1 MLASL
6 IELKKRKEE
15 PSTARRSLAPRLALQ
30 LPAAIAMVNNK
41 VPDQFLIP
49 RPHNPCMPWKSPATR
64 DQFDFCSARFTH
76 FFATDRTMPQDVLIR
91 STILTSTAPTH
102 HASWVDVA
110 QTLFKTLQDKRRSK
124 PPQNRVQDLYELTD
138 IPNDTLSPHTPIIN
152 YIIQPASYGEG
163 YP

>member
-1 MLASL
+1 MLPL
-6 IELKKRKEE
+6 IERKKIGKG
-15 PSTARRSLAPRLALQ
+15 SSIARRSLATSLALQ
-30 LPAAIAMVNNK
+30 LPSAIAMVDDE
-41 VPDQFLIP
+41 VPDQFLIIP
-49 RPHNPCMPWKSPATR
+49 FQNPVMTWNSPTTC
-64 DQFDFCSARFTH
+64 DQFDFRAARFTH